1 MARKPVAASGPEVWD
16 LETRIEH
23 KKIHGAF
30 YLFLFSM
37 SVPYVLMINLRYIMI
52 GGFVPPLLD
61 QTTGA
66 VETVLAIASAVTAW
80 MAYSRSRAGNAAGY
94 RAAAQLTLSL
104 GLIATLMLL
113 YELWVH
119 PLNPMSHY
127 GETFLATVGLCV
139 VMQLMGLLALWASA
153 SRVKRMGMTDSLRH
167 GYELVS
173 IFWMFNVVTW
183 IVVYIELYY
192 L

>member
-1 MARKPVAASGPEVWD
+1 MAVLD

-23 KKIHGAF
+23 KKLHGAF

-37 SVPYVLMINLRYIMI
+37 SVPYFLMINLRYVMI

-66 VETVLAIASAVTAW
+66 VETVLAIASALTALL
-80 MAYSRSRAGNAAGY
+80 AYRRARAENAAGY
-94 RAAAQLTLSL
+94 RQATRFTLSL
-104 GLIATLMLL
+104 GLVATVMQL

-127 GETFLATVGLCV
+127 GETFLATIGLCV
-139 VMQLMGLLALWASA
+139 VMQLMGLLALWAAS
-153 SRVKRMGMTDSLRH
+153 SRVGRMGMTDSLRH

-173 IFWMFNVVTW
+173 IFWIFNVIAW
-183 IVVYIELYY
+183 VVMYIELYF